1 MKRILFMV
9 LAIAL
14 LLSAGCDRQ
23 PPAPST
29 EPAGTRPSSTPTETT
44 VQKET
49 EPDLAAASLVSL
61 RQALVETPQQFA
73 VAYLGFL
80 EAENADPVAFIRENV
95 PSLCADLPFLTAF
108 GPEDVVGS
116 RGEIYCVVPAEGT
129 QVHLSHILRDEYG
142 WISGAEPFLDRDDR
156 PFLLLCNDDST
167 PDTVLEITCSD
178 GSALSWQ
185 VMPDHLGFVNLPCD
199 DRLQPLAMDFSAYEA
214 LLEREYRTLSES
226 TWYAPAAQE
235 LQGTSWR
242 WETWVD
248 AMSMYLDQEI
258 FFEETTAF
266 VRWYDNNE
274 EAYQV
279 CQNVPWSLESAGD
292 AAVLTLDFGGFAGER
307 SYNVLLH
314 DSGEVFFIMANVF
327 AGEPIAH
334 SEALR
339 CYMNWSDLCEAPDPM
354 EMVGTWQRAYFE
366 VEGYREESA
375 PGDATLVVEGASEDA
390 LYISY
395 AEKAFP
401 KNNYQNSPMLIELRE
416 MYDGCGNS
424 LWVADVLYTAEDGT
438 SYTVTLLSNGLLL
451 LQNYWIMDGAPM
463 VSYEWFERIG

>member
-80 EAENADPVAFIRENV
+80 EEENADPVAFIRENV

-116 RGEIYCVVPAEGT
+116 RGEVYCIVPAEGA
-129 QVHLSHILRDEYG
+129 QVRLSHILRDEYG

-167 PDTVLEITCSD
+167 PDTILEITCSD

-199 DRLQPLAMDFSAYEA
+199 ERLQPLAMDFSAYEA

-226 TWYAPAAQE
+226 TWYVPAAQE

-242 WETWVD
+242 WESWVD
-248 AMSMYLDQEI
+248 AVSMYLDQEI
-258 FFEETTAF
+258 LFGKSTAF

-274 EAYQV
+274 ETYQV
-279 CQNVPWSLESAGD
+279 CQNVPWSLESTGD

-327 AGEPIAH
+327 AGEPIAR

-354 EMVGTWQRAYFE
+354 EMVGDWQRLYYE
-366 VEGYREESA
+366 VDGYREDSEPGEVTVRIQGDSAESL
-375 PGDATLVVEGASEDA
+375 TV
-390 LYISY
+390 SY
-395 AEKAFP
+395 VQKAFP
-401 KNNYQNSPMLIELRE
+401 ENGYQNKALLVTPQK
-416 MYDGCGNS
+416 MYENCGNS
-424 LWVADVLYTAEDGT
+424 LWLAEVQHLGEYET
-438 SYTVTLLSNGLLL
+438 SWALTLLADGKLL
-451 LQNYWIMDGAPM
+451 LQTFWIMDGAPM
-463 VSYEWFERIG
+463 VSYQWFERIS